1 MVTSSCRFTPMD
13 IFRYSAVLPL
23 LAMVLLTSC
32 IFSKTQ
38 DTKTHVVIGEVANL
52 SDKMFSE
59 KAWQKGFYT
68 PDEFVKET
76 GVGIYFLEEY
86 DARKVPVLFINGING
101 SPQLW
106 QLFFKGMNREQYQ
119 PWFFSYPTGMS
130 LTETSGLLNELLEGL
145 RKVYGFKEMY
155 ITAHGTGGLLARAAI
170 LKHRTEDHPDYITV
184 FVSIATPWGGYKTE
198 AADVLDSTDAIP
210 SLVDIQPDSQFTRS
224 LYRSRMGFSLDHYMF
239 VAYGTG
245 MLFIGPVGGPPS
257 LKSQLYFPAQTEA
270 EKEYGFYE
278 NYLGILASEEVVG
291 KYNRVLAKEE
301 RP

>member
-13 IFRYSAVLPL
+13 IVRYIAVPL

-32 IFSKTQ
+32 IFRKTQ
-38 DTKTHVVIGEVANL
+38 DTKTHVVIGEVADL
-52 SDKMFSE
+52 SNKMFSE
-59 KAWQKGFYT
+59 KSWQKGFYK

-106 QLFFKGMNREQYQ
+106 QFFFKGMNRDRYQ

-130 LTETSGLLNELLEGL
+130 LTESTGLLNELLEGL
-145 RKVYGFKEMY
+145 RKIYGFEEMY
-155 ITAHGTGGLLARAAI
+155 ITAHGTGGLLARSAI
-170 LKHRTEDHPDYITV
+170 LKHSKEDHPHYITV

-198 AADVLDSTDAIP
+198 AADVLDSTDTIP
-210 SLVDIQPDSQFTRS
+210 SLVDIQPASQFFRS
-224 LYRSRMGFSLDHYMF
+224 LYRKRMGFSLDHYMF

-245 MLFIGPVGGPPS
+245 LLYVGPLGEPPS
-257 LKSQLYFPAQTEA
+257 LKSQLYSPAQIEA

-278 NYLGILASEEVVG
+278 NYLGILGSAEAVR
-291 KYNRVLAKEE
+291 KYNKILAKGVKQ
-301 RP
+301 